1 MGEEKKTLWDLFQF
15 IAKSYRKKTL
25 KINTLILN
33 KILPNSIK
41 NSFFKRNSFLG
52 QFLSVDQSTIIEKN
66 ITFL

>member
-15 IAKSYRKKTL
+15 IAKSYKKKTL

-33 KILPNSIK
+33 KILPNIIKKNFFKK
-41 NSFFKRNSFLG
+41 NSFSG
-52 QFLSVDQSTIIEKN
+52 QFLSVDQSTIMEKD